1 MPIDH
6 DELERRLNQTMAET
20 GSVFDYFS
28 RAITTVTWLSFNA
41 IALAAYFNSAVFRNL
56 PGYPR
61 LVISGGLVIVSVISC
76 LLLTWAF
83 AKITSDLLL
92 IMRGGEK
99 LDNAGLGHAAA
110 AAGAIALV
118 IFITY
123 ALTVQA
129 LRALQLTT
137 GWPFSVIL
145 GQ

>member
-6 DELERRLNQTMAET
+6 DELERRLSQTMTET

-41 IALAAYFNSAVFRNL
+41 IALASYFNSAVFRNL
-56 PGYPR
+56 PNYPR
-61 LVISGGLVIVSVISC
+61 ALLSGGLVLVSLTSC
-76 LLLTWAF
+76 ILVAWAF
-83 AKITSDLLL
+83 ARITSNLLL
-92 IMRGGEK
+92 IARGGEK
-99 LDNAGLGHAAA
+99 LDNAGLGHVAA

-129 LRALQLTT
+129 MRALQLTA
-137 GWPFSVIL
+137 GWPFNVIL
-145 GQ
+145 GP

>member
-6 DELERRLNQTMAET
+6 DELERRLNQTMIET

-56 PGYPR
+56 TGYPR
-61 LVISGGLVIVSVISC
+61 FVISGGLVLVSLSSC
-76 LLLTWAF
+76 ILLAWAF
-83 AKITSDLLL
+83 ARLTSDLLL
-92 IMRGGEK
+92 IVRGGEK
-99 LDNAGLGHAAA
+99 LDNTGLGHVAA
-110 AAGAIALV
+110 AAGTITLV
-118 IFITY
+118 TFITY

-129 LRALQLTT
+129 MRALQLTT
-137 GWPFSVIL
+137 GWPFNVIL